1 MLPSSLLLLSRAF
14 TLTQAPGGGGPP
26 PDQGGSAAELD
37 SLKNTLGALNKEV
50 LDEVGLDVGQIGCGH
65 ARAHPGVTGP
75 PACMPTAGR
84 TDGRGKNRDGYRLLP
99 RGAPRRDRHLVLHR
113 CHWFCEPKTRLVPL
127 SPASPP
133 TLCFLRR
140 TGATS

>member
-75 PACMPTAGR
+75 PACMPAAGR
-84 TDGRGKNRDGYRLLP
+84 TDGRTGKKQGRPPPLAARRSPPGP
-99 RGAPRRDRHLVLHR
+99 APRPAPLPLVLR
-113 CHWFCEPKTRLVPL
+113 
-127 SPASPP
+127 A
-133 TLCFLRR
+133 
-140 TGATS
+140 